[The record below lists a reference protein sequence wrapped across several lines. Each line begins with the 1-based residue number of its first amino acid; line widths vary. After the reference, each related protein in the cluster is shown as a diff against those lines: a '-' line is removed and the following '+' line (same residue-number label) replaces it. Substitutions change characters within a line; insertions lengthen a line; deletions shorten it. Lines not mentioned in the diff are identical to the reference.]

1 MNISI
6 VSGAVN
12 CSFSCA
18 LDTMDAV
25 AWLVEMDID
34 GEVVPAEESPDAVT
48 DGNFL
53 VIAMPISY
61 ISSAPDE
68 RRTIACA
75 SLIVDEQILEARLS
89 LGEYN

>member
-1 MNISI
+1 M
-6 VSGAVN
+6 G
-12 CSFSCA
+12 
-18 LDTMDAV
+18 TV
-25 AWLVEMDID
+25 AWLVEVD
-34 GEVVPAEESPDAVT
+34 GGTVPAEESPDAVT

-61 ISSAPDE
+61 ISSAPNG